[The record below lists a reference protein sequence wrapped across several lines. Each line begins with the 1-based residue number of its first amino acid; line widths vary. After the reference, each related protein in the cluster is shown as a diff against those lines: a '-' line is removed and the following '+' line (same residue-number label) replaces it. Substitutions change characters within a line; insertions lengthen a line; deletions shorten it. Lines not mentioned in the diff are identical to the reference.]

1 MFFLI
6 VKPQP
11 LRSNPFPYTTLFRSR
26 SAMMTFGHQLIE
38 GDAGINPNSFDKL
51 RVRAAERN
59 MEFPMAAGDVGELT
73 LEKLDEVFDAV
84 LGSKVVHLNQWLKR
98 KINALMRAAGQARSE
113 ERRVGKEWRSRGP
126 PE

>member
-38 GDAGINPNSFDKL
+38 GDAGINPNSFDGL

-73 LEKLDEVFDAV
+73 LDRKSTRLNSSHVRSSYAVFC
-84 LGSKVVHLNQWLKR
+84 LIKKNSK
-98 KINALMRAAGQARSE
+98 I
-113 ERRVGKEWRSRGP
+113 
-126 PE
+126 PEL